1 MNCSSCGK
9 KLSKTSKFC
18 PNCGMKVEE
27 NSKVNSEEV
36 KEEKDN
42 IVEEKLDS
50 IKNKEES
57 NINVEENTVNNSSN
71 NNNTTN
77 NIGINSIKNSNGAF
91 VASIVVTILSF
102 LTLNFTALTFSI
114 IAIVYLSICKN
125 ETNVDLKQRK
135 MHNGK
140 VLNIVSWAIFGIG
153 VIIRIICIVLILIPM
168 ILFNEY
174 SDESYEHDDHW
185 EDYYDEDDTYDYDYD
200 EYDNLIEIDF
210 DRFMVLYRKN
220 TPSVVVL
227 VQTTCGYC
235 NMYKPI
241 IDEIAYDENI
251 NIYYLDIT
259 KLTDSEYN
267 QLINSVDFFENN
279 TKWGTPTTLIVK
291 DSSTVDYLAGYSSK
305 GVTLSFYK
313 KNSIIK

>member
-9 KLSKTSKFC
+9 KIAKTSKFC
-18 PNCGMKVEE
+18 PNCGMKIEE
-27 NSKVNSEEV
+27 VSDAKSEEV

-42 IVEEKLDS
+42 IVEEKIDDV
-50 IKNKEES
+50 KGKEES
-57 NINVEENTVNNSSN
+57 SVNVVENTVDNSSN
-71 NNNTTN
+71 NNTNTVN
-77 NIGINSIKNSNGAF
+77 IKNSNGAF
-91 VASIVVTILSF
+91 VASIVVTILSL

-125 ETNVDLKQRK
+125 ETNIDLKQRK
-135 MHNGK
+135 IHNGK
-140 VLNIVSWAIFGIG
+140 VLNIISWVIFGIG
-153 VIIRIICIVLILIPM
+153 VIIRIICLVLILLPI
-168 ILFNEY
+168 IFFNEY
-174 SDESYEHDDHW
+174 NDGPSERDDYW
-185 EDYYDEDDTYDYDYD
+185 EDYYDEDNTYDD
-200 EYDNLIEIDF
+200 EYANLIEVDF
-210 DRFMVLYRKN
+210 DRFMVLYRRS

-259 KLTDSEYN
+259 KLTNSEYN
-267 QLINSVDFFENN
+267 QLINNVDFFEEN
-279 TKWGTPTTLIVK
+279 TSWGTPTTLIVK
-291 DSSTVDYLAGYSSK
+291 DSSTIDYLAGYTNSDT
-305 GVTLSFYK
+305 TLRFYR